1 MGAYGNTAEASKTD
15 DGTFIPT
22 ECEHKNTTIIN
33 KKDATEQEE
42 GYTGDTYCN
51 DCDKIIAIGKTL
63 PRIIASTSETTKEA
77 DSTQT
82 TKKADVTNP
91 TTQKQPES
99 KTETTTNPQ
108 NTTAVVSPPKTTKIS
123 KTIAKKKSITLK
135 WKAVKNVKGY
145 EIQVATDKKF
155 KKNKKT
161 ISVNKQK
168 ANSYIVKKLKA
179 KKTYNVRIRT
189 YKIVDGNKVYSAWSK
204 TKRVKTK

>member
-1 MGAYGNTAEASKTD
+1 MKRDPVRATVLASKI
-15 DGTFIPT
+15 IP
-22 ECEHKNTTIIN
+22 NVSP
-33 KKDATEQEE
+33 DMA
-42 GYTGDTYCN
+42 
-51 DCDKIIAIGKTL
+51 
-63 PRIIASTSETTKEA
+63 KELNLEPGMKSLALVTA
-77 DSTQT
+77 DSDDVTYT
-82 TKKADVTNP
+82 ALDEATKKADVTNP

-108 NTTAVVSPPKTTKIS
+108 NTTAVVSTPKATKIS

-168 ANSYIVKKLKA
+168 ATIYIVKKLKA